1 MSRPPFDPTA
11 LSFLPPPRWEDDVD
25 DETEGKDTIL
35 VVDDNESVRT
45 LMKRSLIHAGYLVL
59 EASDGQIALELMET
73 KVVNL
78 VLLDVRMPGMDGI
91 ELCTELRRRWDSLTL
106 PVVFVTG
113 LADREAR
120 VWCKAVGGDEFL
132 TKPMDETELLIRV
145 DNLLRLRRYHRRIVA
160 HNEYLED
167 MLNQR
172 GEQVHAAL
180 SEARQGK
187 ALAKRLAGPRQRLAA
202 VVEALGEI
210 AMELP
215 PKVAD
220 DSALPGRLLSTVETL
235 DELHSELKSIAS
247 QE

>member
-1 MSRPPFDPTA
+1 MDRPPFDPTA
-11 LSFLPPPRWEDDVD
+11 LSMLPPPRWEDDLND
-25 DETEGKDTIL
+25 GEASIDTVL
-35 VVDDNESVRT
+35 VVDDNETVRM
-45 LMKRSLIHAGYLVL
+45 LMKQALVRAGYKVL
-59 EASDGQIALELMET
+59 EAADGEVALELLET
-73 KVVNL
+73 KVINL
-78 VLLDVRMPGMDGI
+78 LLLDVRMPEMDGI

-106 PVVFVTG
+106 PVIFVTG

-167 MLNQR
+167 MLSQR
-172 GEQVHAAL
+172 GEVL
-180 SEARQGK
+180 SEVRHGARQ
-187 ALAKRLAGPRQRLAA
+187 LARRLAGSRQKLAA

-215 PKVAD
+215 PEDDSLLQTRLVSTIETLNEVTVDLKTVAD
-220 DSALPGRLLSTVETL
+220 VAGGG
-235 DELHSELKSIAS
+235 
-247 QE
+247 